1 MADLITADSR
11 AEPNEELPVT
21 VYTPESQL
29 RSPGRLLRSMWHDL
43 LASREL
49 AWRLMVRDIKAKYRQ
64 SLLGIFWVFVPPV
77 AIALIFIVMNRAG
90 VMNFGETDIP
100 YPAFVLFG
108 TTLWYVFADS
118 IAAPLKAITQSKAML
133 VRVNFP
139 REAIVLSALGQSLFD
154 LGVRL
159 IILAVVFIIF
169 QIPLTW
175 GLLLAP
181 LAILML
187 LLFGTMIG
195 ILLIPIGALY
205 TDITS
210 ALPTVTNIWLFATP
224 VIYPPPQSWPYS
236 LVVDLNP
243 VSPLLVGARDLA
255 TRGTL
260 ADPLA
265 FAIVSGLTII
275 GLLVVWVVFRVSLPI
290 LVERMGA

>member
-1 MADLITADSR
+1 
-11 AEPNEELPVT
+11 
-21 VYTPESQL
+21 
-29 RSPGRLLRSMWHDL
+29 
-43 LASREL
+43 
-49 AWRLMVRDIKAKYRQ
+49 
-64 SLLGIFWVFVPPV
+64 
-77 AIALIFIVMNRAG
+77 
-90 VMNFGETDIP
+90 
-100 YPAFVLFG
+100 
-108 TTLWYVFADS
+108 
-118 IAAPLKAITQSKAML
+118 ML

-210 ALPTVTNIWLFATP
+210 ALPIVTNIWLFATP